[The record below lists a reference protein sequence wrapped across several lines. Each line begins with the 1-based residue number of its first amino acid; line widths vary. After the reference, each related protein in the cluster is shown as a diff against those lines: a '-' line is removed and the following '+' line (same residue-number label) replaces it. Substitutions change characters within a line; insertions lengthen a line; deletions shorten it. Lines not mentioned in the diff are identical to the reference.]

1 LRRECREK
9 YTATCMKSGTKNTW
23 LFYLPVNLFFK
34 KVNNSVDYIENPL
47 NDKKG
52 IEFASY

>member
-1 LRRECREK
+1 
-9 YTATCMKSGTKNTW
+9 MKSGTKNTW

-34 KVNNSVDYIENPL
+34 KVNNSVDYIEDPL

-52 IEFASY
+52 IEFASNLV